1 MILNSPK
8 KRKRFYDKV
17 WAKASRDL
25 SKPPKP
31 PKPIGSSSDSGSDE
45 EPEIIPLRDRVGEYE
60 AEEIELTEVEAMN
73 EEEDDQYRWKVQ
85 LTSLKNGQSRS
96 GIFQTAV
103 KMLTLKVREQFYFD
117 AEYLPFI
124 LMCNKY
130 TCIV

>member
-1 MILNSPK
+1 MIRNYPK
-8 KRKRFYDKV
+8 KRKRFYDNV

-25 SKPPKP
+25 SKP

-60 AEEIELTEVEAMN
+60 AEEIELTEVEALN

-85 LTSLKNGQSRS
+85 LTSLKHGQSS
-96 GIFQTAV
+96 SSIFQTAV

-117 AEYLPFI
+117 AKYLPFI

>member
-1 MILNSPK
+1 MIRNSPQ
-8 KRKRFYDKV
+8 KRKCFYDKV

-25 SKPPKP
+25 SKP

-60 AEEIELTEVEAMN
+60 AEEIELTEVEALN

-117 AEYLPFI
+117 AKYLPFI